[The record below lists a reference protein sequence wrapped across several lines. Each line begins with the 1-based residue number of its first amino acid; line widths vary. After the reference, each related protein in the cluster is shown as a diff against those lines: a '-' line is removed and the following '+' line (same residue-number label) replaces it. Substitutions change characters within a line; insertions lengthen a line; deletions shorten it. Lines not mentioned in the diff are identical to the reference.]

1 MFNYT
6 AAGRRHLGV
15 LVWIAAALRSNTS
28 KIIAVIGTNLGEWNL
43 SNELKLAST
52 YNHIWL
58 TLAKRNTWKRMVGI
72 MLAYAW
78 LVVLKTLNEHRTNRW
93 QLRRPDEQNDV
104 TLTFTNDYC
113 LGRSIV
119 NMLYKYINMRLFHTP
134 HVHRGTFSCWHRS

>member
-28 KIIAVIGTNLGEWNL
+28 KIIAVIGKNLGELNL

-78 LVVLKTLNEHRTNRW
+78 LVVLKTLNQHRTTVGNYVGPMSKMTSRQRSRMSTFW
-93 QLRRPDEQNDV
+93 DV
-104 TLTFTNDYC
+104 PLLTCFINI
-113 LGRSIV
+113 SICDLSDTGV
-119 NMLYKYINMRLFHTP
+119 SKQI
-134 HVHRGTFSCWHRS
+134 